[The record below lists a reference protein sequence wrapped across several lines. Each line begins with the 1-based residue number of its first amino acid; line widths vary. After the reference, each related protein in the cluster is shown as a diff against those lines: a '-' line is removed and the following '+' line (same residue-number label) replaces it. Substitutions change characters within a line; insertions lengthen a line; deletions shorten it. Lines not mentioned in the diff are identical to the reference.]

1 MRVGIFTYHR
11 SHNYG
16 AYLQAYSLSN
26 AINDIEGVS
35 CELINYNLS
44 KEDEVYKKKK
54 WKRPIYFFKFL
65 KQDKIFNEEQKHQ
78 LLSGNLILDDNY
90 EKILQYA
97 DEKYDVVIV
106 GSDEIWRIASRGFPN
121 AYWLPGKHKF
131 IKMSYAASGR
141 NSNQKLTDEVLKKMK
156 SIYAD
161 FNYIGV
167 RDNITGEQVKKSCP
181 EVQIHRNCDPSF
193 LYKNFKNK
201 KNLKE
206 NICKKWKLNPNKKL
220 IAVMYDRPNVITNL
234 RKLLGK
240 DYEFICITRPM
251 WNANKN
257 LCTVTPFE
265 WVDIIGGC
273 DYLIS
278 SYFHGM
284 LFAVNQNT
292 PFIVIDRRANKSNL
306 ETSKLYDFLTYTKM
320 EDRYKLASE
329 LNEDAWSK
337 IAEQIKLEIKNGAD
351 FSEVIDNQKKL
362 FEEFKEILMGFA
374 NE

>member
-1 MRVGIFTYHR
+1 MIHHFC
-11 SHNYG
+11 
-16 AYLQAYSLSN
+16 
-26 AINDIEGVS
+26 I
-35 CELINYNLS
+35 
-44 KEDEVYKKKK
+44 
-54 WKRPIYFFKFL
+54 
-65 KQDKIFNEEQKHQ
+65 
-78 LLSGNLILDDNY
+78 
-90 EKILQYA
+90 KIL
-97 DEKYDVVIV
+97 KINLC
-106 GSDEIWRIASRGFPN
+106 FP
-121 AYWLPGKHKF
+121 
-131 IKMSYAASGR
+131 
-141 NSNQKLTDEVLKKMK
+141 
-156 SIYAD
+156 
-161 FNYIGV
+161 
-167 RDNITGEQVKKSCP
+167 
-181 EVQIHRNCDPSF
+181 
-193 LYKNFKNK
+193 KNK

-206 NICKKWKLNPNKKL
+206 YICKKWKLNPNKKL

-329 LNEDAWSK
+329 LNEDDWSK